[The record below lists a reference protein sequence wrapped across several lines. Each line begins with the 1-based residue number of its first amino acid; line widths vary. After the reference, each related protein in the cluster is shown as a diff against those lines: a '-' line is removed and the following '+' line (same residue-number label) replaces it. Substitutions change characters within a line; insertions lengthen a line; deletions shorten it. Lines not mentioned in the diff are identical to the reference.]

1 MKAQS
6 VAWPLMAMG
15 VAAVLAL
22 GVLVVHSADMF
33 DVALM
38 AANGDLDLLIRLT
51 KWRSEARLA
60 LAVLSIVA
68 LVLGTAPLWLVRRT
82 AAPAADAQP
91 VTQES

>member
-22 GVLVVHSADMF
+22 GVLVVHSTDLF
-33 DVALM
+33 EVSLM
-38 AANGDLDLLIRLT
+38 AANGDLDLLIRLA

-68 LVLGTAPLWLVRRT
+68 LVLCSAPLWLVRRT
-82 AAPAADAQP
+82 AASAAATQP
-91 VTQES
+91 VAQES